1 MSSLAIYAAP
11 FDNWSNDTNDENIV
25 DKKRTHIIE
34 HKKGILK
41 ITIPEKVNSVL
52 QTLHNNQEP
61 SSDDNSMGDYF
72 NPPPKPQSAGVQK
85 PSQPKICRLF
95 QTELN
100 HYQTLTQIT
109 ILI

>member
-41 ITIPEKVNSVL
+41 ITI
-52 QTLHNNQEP
+52 
-61 SSDDNSMGDYF
+61 
-72 NPPPKPQSAGVQK
+72 AQK
-85 PSQPKICRLF
+85 K
-95 QTELN
+95 
-100 HYQTLTQIT
+100 
-109 ILI
+109 